1 MLIKKALRG
10 FYLIELQQL
19 SQVIR
24 DRDEHRIRSTP
35 HGRRALGNLCNGP
48 FLPW

>member
-1 MLIKKALRG
+1 MLIKKPLRG
-10 FYLIELQQL
+10 FHLIKWQQL
-19 SQVIR
+19 RQANCAW
-24 DRDEHRIRSTP
+24 DERRIRSTP